1 MGSNNPALDAVLK
14 IQVNKRKK
22 VVEDVTVIEAFKERY
37 IIVES
42 DLNNSYH
49 LKWDPKLFLYTG
61 SFLESTFSCKYDVK
75 HNFTAIKIKEGSKIP
90 TEVVSRSKSGRPA
103 SMQ

>member
-1 MGSNNPALDAVLK
+1 MSSNPALDAVLK

-22 VVEDVTVIEAFKERY
+22 VTESVVVIEAFKERY
-37 IIVES
+37 IVVQS

-49 LKWDPKLFLYTG
+49 LKWNKTLFLYTG
-61 SFLESTFSCKYDVK
+61 SFLESTFSCKYDVIN
-75 HNFTAIKIKEGSKIP
+75 NFTAVKIKEGTNMPS
-90 TEVVSRSKSGRPA
+90 EVVSRSKSGRPA

>member
-1 MGSNNPALDAVLK
+1 MSSVKLDTEVI

-22 VVEDVTVIEAFKERY
+22 ITESVVVIEAFKERY
-37 IIVES
+37 IVVQS

-49 LKWDPKLFLYTG
+49 LKWNKTLFLYTG

-75 HNFTAIKIKEGSKIP
+75 HNFSAIKIKEGSKVP

>member
-49 LKWDPKLFLYTG
+49 LKWNKTLFLYTG
-61 SFLESTFSCKYDVK
+61 SFLESTFSCKYDVIN
-75 HNFTAIKIKEGSKIP
+75 NFTAVKIKEGTNMP
-90 TEVVSRSKSGRPA
+90 PEVVRRRKSGRPA